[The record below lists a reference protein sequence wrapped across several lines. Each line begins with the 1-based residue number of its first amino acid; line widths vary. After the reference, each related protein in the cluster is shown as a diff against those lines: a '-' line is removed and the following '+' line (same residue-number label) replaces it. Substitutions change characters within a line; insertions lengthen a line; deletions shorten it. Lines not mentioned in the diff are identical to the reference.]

1 MHIPTI
7 RTVFFD
13 LDNTLFD
20 HTFAERRAIEVL
32 FEVFAT
38 ALSPYHNAGLSCE
51 AFVRAYRVVNER
63 LWLAMSHGN
72 IRPAELKT
80 ERFVQTFEHLLPL
93 VPRKHFEHL
102 GEKMGAV
109 YLQYYQDF
117 WHLVPH
123 AEEAITAAERVAR
136 VGIISNG
143 FKEQQHKKLERFGW
157 SERFAAVVLSSEVG
171 VMKPLRGIFDAA
183 LHRLA
188 LSADEV
194 LYVGDSYENDI
205 EGASNAG
212 WRSVWYNPHK
222 LQRPDNLATWTIS
235 SLQELTALL
244 HQEPTNDNQQ

>member
-1 MHIPTI
+1 MHIPSIT
-7 RTVFFD
+7 TVFFD

-38 ALSPYHNAGLSCE
+38 ALSPYYDVGLNCG
-51 AFVRAYRVVNER
+51 AFVRAYRAVNER
-63 LWLAMSHGN
+63 LWMAMSHGK

-80 ERFVQTFEHLLPL
+80 ERFTQTFEQLLPS
-93 VPRKHFEHL
+93 VPRKEFEHI

-109 YLQYYQDF
+109 YLQYYQDY
-117 WHLVPH
+117 WHLVPY
-123 AEEAITAAERVAR
+123 AEEALTAAERVAQ

-143 FKEQQHKKLERFGW
+143 FKEQQRKKLERFGW

-183 LHRLA
+183 LHRLG

-212 WRSVWYNPHK
+212 WRSVWYNPHN

-235 SLQELTALL
+235 SLEQLTAL
-244 HQEPTNDNQQ
+244 NSQQ